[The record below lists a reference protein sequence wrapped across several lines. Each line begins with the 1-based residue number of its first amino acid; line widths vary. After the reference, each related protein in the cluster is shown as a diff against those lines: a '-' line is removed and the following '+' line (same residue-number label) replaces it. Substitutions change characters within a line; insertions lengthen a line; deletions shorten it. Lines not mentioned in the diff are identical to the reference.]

1 VNELNLLMAAK
12 LKGRASVDAAAAYA
26 GIPAEDA
33 EPQLRQLVDAGFL
46 VGDKQVRV
54 TPEGQTRIRELLAA
68 ERATVDGERLGR
80 AYEEFDTHNSALKSA
95 VTAWQMKDATTINDH
110 TDAAYDAGVIERLV
124 AGHESFRPLL
134 LQMIEIAP
142 RLAPYAGRFDKA
154 INGLKQGDHTYV
166 ARPIMDSYHTVW
178 FELHEELIGLLGRT
192 RAAEA
197 AAGRA
202 V

>member
-1 VNELNLLMAAK
+1 MNELNLLMAAK
-12 LKGRASVDAAAAYA
+12 LKGRARVDAAAAYA
-26 GIPAEDA
+26 GISVEDA
-33 EPQLRQLVDAGFL
+33 QSQIGQLADAGF
-46 VGDKQVRV
+46 VTGDQQMRI
-54 TPEGQTRIRELLAA
+54 TPEGKGRIDELLTA
-68 ERATVDGERLGR
+68 ERATIDRERLGR
-80 AYEEFDTHNSALKSA
+80 AYEEFDSHNTTFKSV

-110 TDAAYDAGVIERLV
+110 TDGAYDADVIGRLV
-124 AGHESFRPLL
+124 AVHENFRPLL
-134 LQMIEIAP
+134 LQIIESAP
-142 RLAPYAGRFDKA
+142 RLAPFAGRFDRA
-154 INGLKQGDHTYV
+154 ITAVQRGDHTYV